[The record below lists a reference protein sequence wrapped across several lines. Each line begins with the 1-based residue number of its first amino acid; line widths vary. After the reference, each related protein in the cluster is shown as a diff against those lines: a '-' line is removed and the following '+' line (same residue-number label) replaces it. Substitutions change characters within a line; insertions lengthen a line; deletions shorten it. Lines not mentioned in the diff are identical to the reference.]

1 LRTLLLTISAALLIC
16 SEIGAEPVTDE
27 RLREA
32 DSDTANWLTHGRT
45 YQERRYSPLDQIND
59 ATIEK
64 LGLAWTFETATERGL
79 QATPLVVDGV
89 MFFTGAWSVVYALDA
104 RDGSLLWKYDPKVP
118 RQTAY
123 KYCCGVVN
131 RGVAIWQNSIYVGA
145 LDGRLISIDAQTGTL
160 NWQTQTVD
168 TTAPYSITGAPRV
181 ANGKIIIGNGGA
193 EFGVRG
199 YVSAYD
205 GLTGE
210 QLWRFYTVPGNP
222 ADGFENASMEMAAKT
237 WKGQWWRYGGGGT
250 VWDSIAFDPDLNLL
264 YIGVGNGGPHNQ
276 EIRSPG
282 GGDNLF
288 LTSIIALNPDSGE
301 YVWHYQQVNGETWDY
316 TATQQMV
323 LQDIVWQGEPR
334 KVIMQAPK
342 AGFFYLIDRTSGAL
356 LSAEPYVT
364 VNWASHIDMETSRP
378 VERPAARYKD
388 GTTAMVFPTGI
399 GGHNWHSMSYSPATG
414 LMYIPAIDMGTQF
427 THDEDFVFQPNQWN
441 LGYDTIAPPDNQL
454 LAQALIKHVPKGFLL
469 AWDPLK
475 QQEIWRAP
483 HTYIGNG
490 GTLATAGN
498 LVFQGTIDGSVH
510 AYQADSGS
518 ELWSMNVQNGVM
530 AAPITYAI
538 DGEQYVTFLVGR
550 GGGMSMILGVDYNMP
565 ATKGRA
571 MTFKLGATGELP
583 PVPASIKFP
592 EPPPES
598 HLSDDDLENGQAL
611 YNKYCARCHGVNA
624 VSDGSIPDLRRLPKV
639 WHENFAA
646 VVLQGMA
653 EGAGMPRFDDVLSTT
668 DVTHIHSYLIKRG
681 HQDKTQREAPRWWID
696 LQSWFFNVVSRL
708 LGWLTSLGY

>member
-1 LRTLLLTISAALLIC
+1 LKTLLLRLTTALLMCGEIC
-16 SEIGAEPVTDE
+16 AAPITDQ

-45 YQERRYSPLDQIND
+45 YQERRYSPLDQIN
-59 ATIEK
+59 AENIAS
-64 LGLAWTFETATERGL
+64 LGLAWTFETDTVRGL
-79 QATPLVVDGV
+79 QATPLVADGV

-118 RQTAY
+118 RKTAY

-131 RGVAIWQNSIYVGA
+131 RGVAIWQNSVYVGA
-145 LDGRLISIDAQTGTL
+145 LDGRLISIDAKTGTL

-237 WKGQWWRYGGGGT
+237 WTGQWWQYGGGGT
-250 VWDSIAFDPDLNLL
+250 VWDSIAFDPELNLL
-264 YIGVGNGGPHNQ
+264 YIGVGNGSPHNQ

-342 AGFFYLIDRTSGAL
+342 AGFFYLIDRTNGEL

-378 VERPAARYKD
+378 VERLEARYKG
-388 GTTAMVFPTGI
+388 GTSAMVYPTGI

-414 LMYIPAIDMGTQF
+414 LMYIPAMDMGTQF
-427 THDEDFVFQPNQWN
+427 TLDDDFVFQPNQWN

-454 LAQALIKHVPKGFLL
+454 FAQALIKHIPKGFLL
-469 AWDPLK
+469 AWDPLRQK
-475 QQEIWRAP
+475 EIWRQP
-483 HTYIGNG
+483 HTYVGNG

-498 LVFQGTIDGSVH
+498 LVFQGTVDGSVY
-510 AYQADSGS
+510 AYQAEDGR
-518 ELWSMNVQNGVM
+518 ELWSMAVQNGVM
-530 AAPITYAI
+530 AAPISYSI

-565 ATKGRA
+565 ATKGRV
-571 MTFKLGATGELP
+571 MTFKLDAAGQLP
-583 PVPASIKFP
+583 PVPASIQVTS
-592 EPPPES
+592 PPPKTALGDAD
-598 HLSDDDLENGQAL
+598 LSNGQAL

-624 VSDGSIPDLRRLPKV
+624 VSDGSIPDLRRLAQV
-639 WHENFAA
+639 WHENFSA

-653 EGAGMPRFDDVLSTT
+653 EDAGMPRFDDVLSTT
-668 DVTHIHSYLIKRG
+668 DVTHIHGYLIERG
-681 HQDKTQREAPRWWID
+681 HQDQAQRESPRWWLD
-696 LQSWFFNVVSRL
+696 LQNWGFNGISRM
-708 LGWLTSLGY
+708 LGWLTSLDY